1 MKTIKT
7 LRTVVSTAVICVLGS
22 GAAIAD
28 TQMTRDNNYW
38 WPNRLQLEPLRD
50 SSGSADPMGAD
61 FSYPDAFAEL
71 DLDALKADMKAL
83 MTDSQDWWPADYG
96 HYGPFFIRMSWHAAG
111 TYRLIDGRGGSD
123 GGMQRFAPLN
133 AWPDNASLDKARR
146 LLLPIKQKY
155 GNAVSWADLMVLA
168 GTIGMEDM
176 GFPIVGFAFG
186 RADEWEPEDVNWGSE
201 GEWLTS
207 QRRNEDGTLERPF
220 GATEMGLIYVNP
232 EGPHR
237 NPDPQLAADAIR
249 EAFGRMAMNDEE
261 TAALI
266 AGGHTF
272 GKAHGAHKPSDCVGP
287 DPEAAPLEDQG
298 MGWTNRCGTG
308 SGADTVTSGLEGA
321 WTVSPAQWTHNYLQN
336 LYGFEWELTRSP
348 AGAQQWRPVDGGGQG
363 MVPDA
368 HDPDKRHAP
377 VMFTTDLA
385 LKVDPQYREITQR
398 WLQDPQAFEK
408 AFALA
413 WFKLTHRDMG
423 PTSRYLGDW
432 VPDET
437 YIWQDPVPVADY
449 DTIDDD
455 DIDELKSAILDSGLT
470 IPQLVRVA
478 WGSAASFRQTDMRGG
493 ANGARIRLA
502 PQKDWPVNQPAELA
516 EVLKTLE
523 TIQADFNGDAGD
535 TRVSLAD
542 LIVLS
547 GAAAIEKAAADA
559 GHDVEVPFVAG
570 RTDAT
575 AEMTDADAFT
585 WLEPQADGF
594 RNYLSPD
601 FPRAPAEGLV
611 ERAALLGLTVPEMTA
626 LIGGMR
632 VLGANVGDTT
642 HGVFTDAPQTL
653 SNDFFVNLVDMSTVW
668 QKSDRDAG
676 IYIGTDRQSGETKWT
691 ATPVDLVFGSNS
703 ELRAVAEFYAQ
714 DDSEVRFVDDF
725 IAAWSK
731 VMTADRFDV
740 K

>member
-1 MKTIKT
+1 MKQ
-7 LRTVVSTAVICVLGS
+7 LRTAISVALVCAMGSTTTAM
-22 GAAIAD
+22 AD
-28 TQMTRDNNYW
+28 TVVRDNDYW

-50 SSGSADPMGAD
+50 SSGSADPMGAG
-61 FSYPDAFAEL
+61 FSYPEAFATL
-71 DLDALKADMKAL
+71 DLDELKADMKAL

-146 LLLPIKQKY
+146 LLQPIKLKY

-186 RADEWEPEDVNWGSE
+186 RADEWEPEEVNWGAE

-207 QRRNEDGTLERPF
+207 QRRNDDGTLERPF

-232 EGPHR
+232 EGPHK
-237 NPDPQLAADAIR
+237 NPDPLLAAEAIR

-272 GKAHGAHKPSDCVGP
+272 GKAHGAHKPSECVGP

-298 MGWTNRCGTG
+298 MGWTNKCGTG
-308 SGADTVTSGLEGA
+308 KGADTVTSGLEGA

-336 LYGFEWELTRSP
+336 LYGFEWELTASP
-348 AGAQQWRPVDGGGQG
+348 AGAQQWVPVDGGGAG
-363 MVPDA
+363 LVPDA
-368 HDPDKRHAP
+368 HDPDKRHQP
-377 VMFTTDLA
+377 IMFTTDLA
-385 LKVDPQYREITQR
+385 LREDPAYREITQR
-398 WLQDPQAFEK
+398 WLKNPEEFED
-408 AFALA
+408 AFARA

-432 VPDET
+432 LPEET
-437 YIWQDPVPVADY
+437 YIWQDPVPAADY
-449 DTIDDD
+449 DTIDADD
-455 DIDELKSAILDSGLT
+455 VADLKAAILDSGLT
-470 IPQLVRVA
+470 VPQLVRTA
-478 WGSAASFRQTDMRGG
+478 WASAASFRQTDMRGG
-493 ANGARIRLA
+493 ANGARVRLA
-502 PQKDWPVNQPAELA
+502 PQKDWAVNQPEELA
-516 EVLKTLE
+516 MVLGKLE
-523 TIQADFNGDAGD
+523 AIQADFNDDAGD
-535 TRVSLAD
+535 TQVSLAD
-542 LIVLS
+542 LIVLG

-559 GHDVEVPFVAG
+559 GHDIDVPFVAG

-575 AEMTDADAFT
+575 AEMTDADSFT
-585 WLEPQADGF
+585 WLEPKADGF

-601 FPRAPAEGLV
+601 FPRTPAEGLV

-626 LIGGMR
+626 LVGGLR
-632 VLGANVGDTT
+632 VLGANHGNTA
-642 HGVFTDAPQTL
+642 HGVFTDAPGTL

-668 QKSDRDAG
+668 SKSATDGLYEGKDRES
-676 IYIGTDRQSGETKWT
+676 GTVKWT

-703 ELRAVAEFYAQ
+703 ELRAVSEFYAQ
-714 DDSEVRFVDDF
+714 DDSSDRFVDDF
-725 IAAWSK
+725 VAAWTK

>member
-1 MKTIKT
+1 MNT
-7 LRTVVSTAVICVLGS
+7 LLNKAITVATVCVIGS
-22 GAAIAD
+22 APVAAQA
-28 TQMTRDNNYW
+28 QEMRDNSYW
-38 WPNRLQLEPLRD
+38 WPNRLNLEPLRD
-50 SSGSADPMGAD
+50 SSGTADPMGPD
-61 FSYPDAFAEL
+61 FDYAEAFEAL

-155 GNAVSWADLMVLA
+155 GNAVSWSDLIVLA

-186 RADEWEPEDVNWGSE
+186 RADEWEPEEVNWGSE

-232 EGPHR
+232 EGPHK
-237 NPDPQLAADAIR
+237 NPDPLLAAEAIR

-272 GKAHGAHKPSDCVGP
+272 GKAHGAHKPSDCVGA

-298 MGWTNRCGTG
+298 LGWTNTCGSG

-321 WTVSPAQWTHNYLQN
+321 WTVSPAEWTHNYLQN
-336 LYGFEWELTRSP
+336 LYGFEYELTTSP
-348 AGAQQWRPVDGGGQG
+348 AGAQQWKPKDGGGEG

-368 HDPDKRHAP
+368 HDPNKRHAP
-377 VMFTTDLA
+377 MMFTTDLA
-385 LKVDPQYREITQR
+385 LKEDPVYREITQR
-398 WLQDPQAFEK
+398 WLEDPEAFEK
-408 AFALA
+408 AFARA

-423 PTSRYLGDW
+423 PASRYLGDW

-437 YIWQDPVPVADY
+437 YIWQDPVPAAD
-449 DTIDDD
+449 DDPIDDD
-455 DIDELKSAILDSGLT
+455 DVAELKEAILDTDLT
-470 IPQLVRVA
+470 IPELVRTA
-478 WGSAASFRQTDMRGG
+478 WASAASYRQTDMRGG

-502 PQKDWPVNQPAELA
+502 PQKDWAVNQPEELA
-516 EVLKTLE
+516 RVLATLE
-523 TIQADFNGDAGD
+523 EVQEDFNDDNGD
-535 TRVSLAD
+535 TPVSLAD
-542 LIVLS
+542 LIVLG

-559 GHDVEVPFVAG
+559 GHDIQVPFVAG

-575 AEMTDADAFT
+575 AEMTDADSFA
-585 WLEPQADGF
+585 WLEPKADGF
-594 RNYLSPD
+594 RNYLSAD
-601 FPRAPAEGLV
+601 YPRPPAVGLV

-626 LIGGMR
+626 LVGGLR
-632 VLGANVGDTT
+632 VLGANADGSA
-642 HGVFTDAPQTL
+642 HGVFTDSPQQL

-668 QKSDRDAG
+668 RKSDEAEG
-676 IYIGTDRQSGETKWT
+676 IYVGSDRQSGDTKWT
-691 ATPVDLVFGSNS
+691 ATPVDLIFGSNS
-703 ELRAVAEFYAQ
+703 ELRAISEFYSTNEAE
-714 DDSEVRFVDDF
+714 DKFVEDF
-725 IAAWSK
+725 VAAWTK

-740 K
+740 N

>member
-542 LIVLS
+542 LIVLG

>member
-1 MKTIKT
+1 MGSTT
-7 LRTVVSTAVICVLGS
+7 TAMADTVV
-22 GAAIAD
+22 
-28 TQMTRDNNYW
+28 RDNDYW

-50 SSGSADPMGAD
+50 SSGSADPMGAG
-61 FSYPDAFAEL
+61 FSYPEAFATL
-71 DLDALKADMKAL
+71 DLDELKADMKAL

-146 LLLPIKQKY
+146 LLQPIKLKY

-186 RADEWEPEDVNWGSE
+186 RADEWEPEEVNWGAE

-207 QRRNEDGTLERPF
+207 QRRNDDGTLERPF

-232 EGPHR
+232 EGPHK
-237 NPDPQLAADAIR
+237 NPDPLLAAEAIR

-272 GKAHGAHKPSDCVGP
+272 GKAHGAHKPSECVGP

-298 MGWTNRCGTG
+298 MGWTNKCGTG
-308 SGADTVTSGLEGA
+308 KGADTVTSGLEGA

-336 LYGFEWELTRSP
+336 LYGFEWELTASP
-348 AGAQQWRPVDGGGQG
+348 AGAQQWVPVDGGGAG
-363 MVPDA
+363 LVPDA
-368 HDPDKRHAP
+368 HDPDKRHQP
-377 VMFTTDLA
+377 IMFTTDLA
-385 LKVDPQYREITQR
+385 LREDPAYREITQR
-398 WLQDPQAFEK
+398 WLKNPEEFED
-408 AFALA
+408 AFARA

-432 VPDET
+432 LPEET
-437 YIWQDPVPVADY
+437 YIWQDPVPAADY
-449 DTIDDD
+449 DTIDADD
-455 DIDELKSAILDSGLT
+455 VADLKAAILDSGLT
-470 IPQLVRVA
+470 VPQLVRTA
-478 WGSAASFRQTDMRGG
+478 WASAASFRQTDMRGG
-493 ANGARIRLA
+493 ANGARVRLA
-502 PQKDWPVNQPAELA
+502 PQKDWAVNQPEELA
-516 EVLKTLE
+516 MVLGKLE
-523 TIQADFNGDAGD
+523 AIQADFNDDAGD
-535 TRVSLAD
+535 TQVSLAD
-542 LIVLS
+542 LIVLG

-559 GHDVEVPFVAG
+559 GHDIDVPFVAG

-575 AEMTDADAFT
+575 AEMTDADSFT
-585 WLEPQADGF
+585 WLEPKADGF

-601 FPRAPAEGLV
+601 FPRTPAEGLV

-626 LIGGMR
+626 LVGGLR
-632 VLGANVGDTT
+632 VLGANHGNTA
-642 HGVFTDAPQTL
+642 HGVFTDAPGTL

-668 QKSDRDAG
+668 SKSATDGLYEGKDRES
-676 IYIGTDRQSGETKWT
+676 GTVKWT

-703 ELRAVAEFYAQ
+703 ELRAVSEFYAQ
-714 DDSEVRFVDDF
+714 DDSSDRFVDDF
-725 IAAWSK
+725 VAAWTK